1 MVGGWIRRRLRDGGR
16 EKALVVVARRL
27 DLHPRMVDCRS
38 MAFLDDLQFA
48 DKKYSTR
55 ITGGNTKPQ

>member
-16 EKALVVVARRL
+16 EKALVVVARGL
-27 DLHPRMVDCRS
+27 DLHPRLVNCRS
-38 MAFLDDLQFA
+38 MALDDLQFA
-48 DKKYSTR
+48 DKEYSTR